1 MESKLQ
7 IISGAYRGR
16 KLFLPT
22 GARPTQNLARGA
34 IFNML
39 AGILSPND
47 KMFVWDAFAGS
58 GALGIETL
66 SRYPNATGV
75 FTDAAPES
83 VRVIR
88 KNLDG
93 FSQKHTIEQIDAT
106 HAIKKYAADADVIFV
121 DPPYDMA
128 ETGIKFV
135 EKLAKSVR
143 PGTLVVQEIETNV
156 PYSPNET
163 KWDVLRDKKY
173 GRARFVILR
182 RK

>member
-34 IFNML
+34 VFNML

-135 EKLAKSVR
+135 AKLAESVQS
-143 PGTLVVQEIETNV
+143 GTIVVQEIESNV